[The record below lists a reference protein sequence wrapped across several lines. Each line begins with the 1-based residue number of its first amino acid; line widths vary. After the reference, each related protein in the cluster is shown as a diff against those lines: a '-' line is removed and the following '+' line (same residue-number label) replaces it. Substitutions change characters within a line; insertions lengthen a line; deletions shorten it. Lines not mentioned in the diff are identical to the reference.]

1 MAAHMQIGVA
11 DLQEVCEKLLDH
23 LRELGIETVELSHD
37 FYWEIPEEQRYDMRT
52 VPDDPASARLSDD
65 WHELCKLLNEQ
76 SPPIAYKLVWA
87 AAILRAV
94 GERVV
99 R

>member
-1 MAAHMQIGVA
+1 MQISVA
-11 DLQEVCEKLLDH
+11 ELRAVCEQLLDH
-23 LRELGIETVELSHD
+23 LHELGIETVDLPHD
-37 FYWEIPEEQRYDMRT
+37 FYWEIPEEQRYDRGA
-52 VPDDPASARLSDD
+52 VPDDLVSGRLSND
-65 WHELCKLLNEQ
+65 WHELCKLLNDE

-87 AAILRAV
+87 AALLRAV

>member
-1 MAAHMQIGVA
+1 MHIRIAE
-11 DLQEVCEKLLDH
+11 LQAICEKLFDH
-23 LRELGIETVELSHD
+23 LHELGIETVELPHD
-37 FYWEIPEEQRYDMRT
+37 FYWEIPEEQRYDRHA
-52 VPDDPASARLSDD
+52 VPDDPVNARLSDD
-65 WHELCKLLNEQ
+65 WHELCKLLSEQ
-76 SPPIAYKLVWA
+76 SPPIAYKLIWV

>member
-1 MAAHMQIGVA
+1 MHIGVA
-11 DLQEVCEKLLDH
+11 ELQAICEQLLDH
-23 LRELGIETVELSHD
+23 LRELGIETVELPHD
-37 FYWEIPEEQRYDMRT
+37 FYWEIPEEQRYEMRT
-52 VPDDPASARLSDD
+52 VPDDLVSARLSDD
-65 WHELCKLLNEQ
+65 WNELCKLLSEQ
-76 SPPIAYKLVWA
+76 SPPIAYKLIWA